1 MFTSETTF
9 HQDRLRRFIAPIIP
23 IVMLGVAGSMLIS
36 ALGYGFDLIPGDDG
50 VADVLALGGLL
61 AAVIAQATRS
71 AADRGL
77 IDAAGFCGAAFIL
90 VVCGSVCLA
99 TWVNEQSVVYGLPYC
114 VLMSVGASFFWLRLR
129 HFLLGQAAAFVPPAI
144 LLLSTPHSRTD
155 VSFAIQLST
164 VALLAGSAIY
174 LLTARTNHR
183 LYLLSSEVERRATYD
198 GLTGVL
204 NRTSWILQ
212 AERMLLEDQHLGRHT
227 ACLFIDM
234 DRFKQINDALG
245 HDAGDRILGQ
255 VADGLKQFRTRDRL
269 VGRIGGDEFVMLLA
283 GSSRK
288 HAEAMTERILA
299 ALQSIDHPARGPVAS
314 IGIASST
321 GSDTLD
327 ELMRRADLDMLKVK
341 DRNRDFHRLANTDTD
356 GRPTA
361 HSPSVA

>member
-23 IVMLGVAGSMLIS
+23 IVMLGVAGSMLAS
-36 ALGYGFDLIPGDDG
+36 ALGYGLDLIPGKEG
-50 VADVLALGGLL
+50 VADVLLLGGLL
-61 AAVIAQATRS
+61 AAVIAQATRT

-77 IDAAGFCGAAFIL
+77 IGAAGLCGAAFIL

-99 TWVNEQSVVYGLPYC
+99 TWVNDQRVVYGLPYC
-114 VLMSVGASFFWLRLR
+114 ALISVGASFFWLRFK
-129 HFLLGQAAAFVPPAI
+129 HFLVGQVAAFVPPAT
-144 LLLSTPHSRTD
+144 LLLSTPHTRQD
-155 VSFAIQLST
+155 WSFALQLST
-164 VALLAGSAIY
+164 VAVLAGSAMY
-174 LLTARTNHR
+174 LLTTRTNHR

-212 AERMLLEDQHLGRHT
+212 ADRILLEDQHLGRHT

-255 VADGLKQFRTRDRL
+255 IADCLKQFGTSNHL
-269 VGRIGGDEFVMLLA
+269 VGRIGGDEFVMLLS

-288 HAEAMTERILA
+288 HAEAMAERILA
-299 ALQSIDHPARGPVAS
+299 ALQGLDHPARGPVAS

-327 ELMRRADLDMLKVK
+327 ELMRRADLDMLQVK
-341 DRNRDFHRLANTDTD
+341 DRNRDFHRLANTDAD
-356 GRPTA
+356 GRPPA
-361 HSPSVA
+361 QNSSVA